1 MFASALACVAPTGL
15 RYRLRALRAGLGRMW
30 RDDRAAGAVEY
41 AAVAGLGALG
51 AVSASRAAGHDL
63 AHTFDAIAAVLRSVS
78 P

>member
-1 MFASALACVAPTGL
+1 MSAL
-15 RYRLRALRAGLGRMW
+15 RNRLSAWVTRLLHVW
-30 RDDRAAGAVEY
+30 RDDTAASSVEY

-51 AVSASRAAGHDL
+51 AVSASRAGGHNL